1 MDIVT
6 LVNLPTP
13 WEDPVL
19 SEAEAYSL
27 LTQPHHVL
35 FAVGETGAGG
45 HLLARMVPGTPADI
59 ITLYVPVSARRCGH
73 AKALVEDT
81 ILAARHLGCTGLTLE
96 VNATNAAAVALYTV
110 CGLQQVAT
118 RANYYPNP
126 VSNLKADA
134 LVLAVSFA

>member
-1 MDIVT
+1 MEVT
-6 LVNLPTP
+6 TLINLPQP

-35 FAVGETGAGG
+35 FAMGETGAGG

-59 ITLYVPVSARRCGH
+59 ITLYVPPTARRCGN
-73 AKALVEDT
+73 AKALVENT
-81 ILAARHLGCTGLTLE
+81 ILTARHLGCTGLTLE

-110 CGLQQVAT
+110 CGLQQVGK
-118 RANYYPNP
+118 RLGYYPNP
-126 VSNLKADA
+126 VSNSKADA
-134 LVLAVSFA
+134 LVLAVTFA

>member
-1 MDIVT
+1 MEIVT
-6 LVNLPTP
+6 LTNVPAD
-13 WEDPVL
+13 WADPIL
-19 SEAEAYSL
+19 TADEAYHL

-35 FAVGETGAGG
+35 FAVGESGVGG

-59 ITLYVPVSARRCGH
+59 ITLYVPPIARRCGH
-73 AKALVEDT
+73 AKALVEAT
-81 ILAARHLGCTGLTLE
+81 ILTARHLGCTGLTLE

-110 CGLQQVAT
+110 CGLQQVAS

-126 VSNLKADA
+126 VSNLKDDA